1 MEDRKMFITLGILVV
16 VVLIS
21 ALVVGALTGRINIDT
36 DGEDEENGEIVVEDA
51 TGKEVQLEEPPERI
65 VSFMASNTELLFH
78 LLEEDEQD
86 RIVGVDDFSNYPPE
100 AQDLP
105 SVGDSFNVDYEK
117 IIELEP
123 DVVVINQAVSHMRG
137 ELEDYGEKAFVT
149 SGESLDDVYS
159 DMKLLGDLC
168 GIPEKAEEKA
178 YELEE
183 EMVEITN
190 ETRDLPE
197 EERVDTFYISGAGSE
212 INTPGNDTFQDT
224 LLTNAGANN
233 IFSDEQGW
241 RNVGEEEIIDREPEV
256 IIAPEYLQNE
266 VEELTEKDSWGG
278 IPAVENDD
286 IYYVDGDMI
295 SRPGPRI
302 VDIQED
308 LVNILEGVE

>member
-1 MEDRKMFITLGILVV
+1 MKDRKMFMTLGILVV

-21 ALVVGALTGRINIDT
+21 ALVIGALTGRITIDT

-86 RIVGVDDFSNYPPE
+86 RIVGVDDYSNYPAE

-123 DVVVINQAVSHMRG
+123 DVVVINQAVSHLRG

-159 DMKLLGDLC
+159 DMQLLGNLC

-178 YELEE
+178 DELEE

-190 ETRDLPE
+190 ETKDLTE
-197 EERVDTFYISGAGSE
+197 EERVDTFYISDAGNE

-233 IFSDEQGW
+233 IFSDKQGW
-241 RNVGEEEIIDREPEV
+241 SNVGEEEIIDREPEV
-256 IIAPEYLQNE
+256 IIAPEYLQIE
-266 VEELTEKDSWGG
+266 VEELTEKDSWGD